1 MLFQIII
8 IIIITT
14 LLYSLLYATYTGLV
28 DVTKNREMYPVF
40 DLEWMPLLAKSGR
53 LTRVEQIIKS
63 ISEASKRATRFIH
76 ACDYDQEGEAIG
88 YNILQY
94 TCKFKYDESSQAK
107 FSTLT
112 DQEIRESFDN
122 LLKSSRGLAEAGR
135 FRHILDFIY
144 ELNLSRVLSQLFKV
158 GSNGKQYHNLS
169 IGRVQGPTL
178 AFVVHKEIDIRKHIP
193 DPHWSISADFE
204 KKGHIIKAFYE
215 KDNVQTLSEAN
226 SIMNACNG
234 KDGLVGQIKVRKM
247 LLHPPT
253 PFNLGDLQRE
263 AYRLFKLSPSYTLS
277 IAESL
282 YLNAMISYP
291 RTSSQKLPLSI
302 NYKKIIS
309 CLSKVNSNYGSL
321 SATLLSKDRLLPNE
335 GIKTD
340 PAYPAIYPT
349 GEKPDRL
356 QLDRCILKSMILLL
370 GDSSRVS
377 ATQR

>member
-1 MLFQIII
+1 
-8 IIIITT
+8 
-14 LLYSLLYATYTGLV
+14 
-28 DVTKNREMYPVF
+28 
-40 DLEWMPLLAKSGR
+40 
-53 LTRVEQIIKS
+53 
-63 ISEASKRATRFIH
+63 
-76 ACDYDQEGEAIG
+76 
-88 YNILQY
+88 
-94 TCKFKYDESSQAK
+94 
-107 FSTLT
+107 
-112 DQEIRESFDN
+112 
-122 LLKSSRGLAEAGR
+122 
-135 FRHILDFIY
+135 
-144 ELNLSRVLSQLFKV
+144 
-158 GSNGKQYHNLS
+158 LS

-178 AFVVHKEIDIRKHIP
+178 AIVVHKEIDIRKHIP

-204 KKGHIIKAFYE
+204 KNGHIIKAFYE
-215 KDNVQTLSEAN
+215 KDNVQTLSEDS

-234 KDGLVGQIKVRKM
+234 KDGLVSQIKVRKM

-340 PAYPAIYPT
+340 PAHQPFIQLEKNRIGYTRSMHFKIYDLIVRRFFASFGDPAINQYT
-349 GEKPDRL
+349 KASIDINGRMFSN
-356 QLDRCILKSMILLL
+356 LKENQIHMKD
-370 GDSSRVS
+370 G
-377 ATQR
+377 